1 MSHFGRERRSSLAP
15 RAAWVIEG
23 DHHRGRGRG
32 VRPRRAGDS
41 GCAVVAGACRQLPAF
56 VVLCDHA
63 FAHRCM
69 RSCWQ
74 ACRDRRR
81 REGHPFSS
89 LKLIGCLEWRLKPT
103 LQTLQWECGS
113 SRTFPVSKAR
123 RRYTNLTVW
132 LPPHVTFAAE
142 QCLPPSA
149 AACISAAAT
158 ASAAYSAAVSPP
170 APRTAAPPP
179 VVAPP
184 ILPTAEAAAAPSSRR
199 RPFALRRPVPPRPS
213 APLRPAVAVL
223 SVQCCVVLKVVVVLA
238 RIGRS
243 GSLRRFRRCAERLVL
258 S

>member
-1 MSHFGRERRSSLAP
+1 MSHFGRESRSSLAP

-113 SRTFPVSKAR
+113 SRTPAVALLPMPKAR
-123 RRYTNLTVW
+123 RRYRNLTVW
-132 LPPHVTFAAE
+132 LPPHVT
-142 QCLPPSA
+142 SA
-149 AACISAAAT
+149 AAVPGRRLRRPSVVAVVAAASAAA
-158 ASAAYSAAVSPP
+158 
-170 APRTAAPPP
+170 
-179 VVAPP
+179 
-184 ILPTAEAAAAPSSRR
+184 AAAAFAATAAHRRHHPPLHR
-199 RPFALRRPVPPRPS
+199 RPPATAAAVACPWTPLHPAPARTARPV
-213 APLRPAVAVL
+213 ATTLLPLLLRCPCIVFCRCVL
-223 SVQCCVVLKVVVVLA
+223 SLN
-238 RIGRS
+238 
-243 GSLRRFRRCAERLVL
+243 
-258 S
+258 

>member
-1 MSHFGRERRSSLAP
+1 MLSHTGACGRAGKRAEIGGDEKDIPSARSSSSAAWSGGLSRRSKLCNGSAAP
-15 RAAWVIEG
+15 AA
-23 DHHRGRGRG
+23 
-32 VRPRRAGDS
+32 
-41 GCAVVAGACRQLPAF
+41 
-56 VVLCDHA
+56 
-63 FAHRCM
+63 
-69 RSCWQ
+69 
-74 ACRDRRR
+74 
-81 REGHPFSS
+81 
-89 LKLIGCLEWRLKPT
+89 
-103 LQTLQWECGS
+103 LQP
-113 SRTFPVSKAR
+113 FPVSKAR